1 MITASKIY
9 ADQTKYGVNASLS
22 DTEKVD
28 YDQYLAQCRKTFSDM
43 TPREYYDWDKKKQ
56 TDFSDQLIVN
66 FVKGNLKNVEGYID
80 KNGDLKQA
88 ELIERLRI
96 DITGAGV
103 LGIALADDTV
113 QEIQINDFKTI
124 YVVRGGR
131 SELYVDENGRPYQ
144 FVSDEEL
151 HSVID
156 RLIYSPSNTA
166 PRMTKVNPLMNTRT
180 AGKGYRVS
188 TVNSSAI
195 TPDNKVG
202 NDFPVTTCTIRK
214 YAPSMLT
221 FDDFERFGTMTAE
234 MSDFLRL
241 VGRADT
247 RVVVVGPTSSG
258 KTTLLNAVAWEVD
271 PELRI
276 ILIQNPTEI
285 MLYDRSGETGAN
297 MRNVLHWEAQDLGTD
312 SADDPTTPT
321 MANMIAHVLRNTPDV
336 VIPGEVRTAAEFA
349 QVDRVLK
356 TGHRVLTTLHAY
368 DGADAIARM
377 STELATKGG
386 SIVDFASSLANS
398 IDLVV
403 SCRKLGDGSR
413 HVMAIEELTG
423 ELDDKGMAVTR
434 VIFRFRMT
442 GKVDKD
448 PDTGKLLKIHGYYEQ
463 VNPISD
469 ALVEKFFSA
478 GISSDMIDNYTK
490 EVKSLKGMSNL
501 PSQLTKKQQLEHLGK
516 VYDVYLE
523 SDDDEDGLSF
533 L

>member
-113 QEIQINDFKTI
+113 QEIQINDYKTI

-131 SELYVDENGRPYQ
+131 SELYVDETGKPYQ

-195 TPDNKVG
+195 TPDNKV
-202 NDFPVTTCTIRK
+202 
-214 YAPSMLT
+214 S
-221 FDDFERFGTMTAE
+221 
-234 MSDFLRL
+234 
-241 VGRADT
+241 
-247 RVVVVGPTSSG
+247 
-258 KTTLLNAVAWEVD
+258 
-271 PELRI
+271 
-276 ILIQNPTEI
+276 
-285 MLYDRSGETGAN
+285 
-297 MRNVLHWEAQDLGTD
+297 
-312 SADDPTTPT
+312 
-321 MANMIAHVLRNTPDV
+321 
-336 VIPGEVRTAAEFA
+336 
-349 QVDRVLK
+349 
-356 TGHRVLTTLHAY
+356 
-368 DGADAIARM
+368 
-377 STELATKGG
+377 
-386 SIVDFASSLANS
+386 
-398 IDLVV
+398 
-403 SCRKLGDGSR
+403 
-413 HVMAIEELTG
+413 
-423 ELDDKGMAVTR
+423 
-434 VIFRFRMT
+434 
-442 GKVDKD
+442 
-448 PDTGKLLKIHGYYEQ
+448 
-463 VNPISD
+463 
-469 ALVEKFFSA
+469 
-478 GISSDMIDNYTK
+478 
-490 EVKSLKGMSNL
+490 
-501 PSQLTKKQQLEHLGK
+501 
-516 VYDVYLE
+516 VYL
-523 SDDDEDGLSF
+523 SAP
-533 L
+533 

>member
-1 MITASKIY
+1 MLSADKIY
-9 ADQTKYGVNASLS
+9 RDQSKYGFNQSLK
-22 DTEKVD
+22 DTETVSYED
-28 YDQYLAQCRKTFSDM
+28 YLSGCRRNFSDM

-56 TDFSDQLIVN
+56 DDFTDQLIVN
-66 FVKGNLKNVEGYID
+66 YVKMNPKNVDGYVD
-80 KNGDLKQA
+80 ENG
-88 ELIERLRI
+88 ELRQVELLDRLRI
-96 DITGAGV
+96 DIVDAGV
-103 LGIALADDTV
+103 LRLALEDDTV

-131 SELYVDENGRPYQ
+131 SELFVDDNGKPYQ

-166 PRMTKVNPLMNTRT
+166 PRMTKTNPLLNART
-180 AGKGYRVS
+180 AKKGYRLSAVDSS
-188 TVNSSAI
+188 TI
-195 TPDNKVG
+195 TRDSKVG
-202 NDFPVTTCTIRK
+202 NDFPVTTITIRK

-221 FDDFERFGTMTAE
+221 FDDFERFGTMTPE

-241 VGRADT
+241 VGKADT
-247 RVVVVGPTSSG
+247 RLVCVGPTSSG
-258 KTTLLNAVAWEVD
+258 KTTLLNAIAWEVD
-271 PELRI
+271 PELRLL
-276 ILIQNPTEI
+276 LIQNPTEI
-285 MLYDRSGETGAN
+285 MLYDRSPETGAN
-297 MRNVLHWEAQDLGTD
+297 MRNTLHWEAQDIGTD
-312 SADDPTTPT
+312 TSDDPSTPT

-386 SIVDFASSLANS
+386 SINDYASSLANS

-423 ELDDKGMAVTR
+423 EIDEKGRAITSVL
-434 VIFRFRMT
+434 FRFRLT
-442 GKVDKD
+442 GETEKD
-448 PDTGKLLKIHGYYEQ
+448 PETGKLVKIHGYYEQ
-463 VNPISD
+463 VNAISESLQD
-469 ALVEKFFSA
+469 KFFST
-478 GISSDMIDNYTK
+478 GISK
-490 EVKSLKGMSNL
+490 EEIAPYVEVAPIIKGSSNL
-501 PSQLTKKQQLEHLGK
+501 PSQQKEVITA
-516 VYDVYLE
+516 
-523 SDDDEDGLSF
+523 SISSDEDEDLSVSF
-533 L
+533 LEEDE

>member
-1 MITASKIY
+1 MISATKIY
-9 ADQTKYGVNASLS
+9 GDQSKYGVNASIS
-22 DTEKVD
+22 DTEKIG
-28 YDQYLAQCRKTFSDM
+28 YDAYLAQCRNELIAK

-56 TDFSDQLIVN
+56 TDFSEQVLVD
-66 FVKGNLKNVEGYID
+66 FVKKHRKYVEGYVD
-80 KNGDLKQA
+80 KTGEIKQS
-88 ELIERLRI
+88 ELLDQLRI

-103 LGIALADDTV
+103 LGLALEDDTV
-113 QEIQINDFKTI
+113 QEIQINDYKTI
-124 YVVRGGR
+124 YVVRNGR
-131 SELYVDENGRPYQ
+131 SELYVDENGKPYQ

-156 RLIYSPSNTA
+156 RLIYSPNNNA
-166 PRMTKVNPLMNTRT
+166 PRMTRSNPLMNART
-180 AGKGYRVS
+180 AGKGYRIS
-188 TVNSSAI
+188 TVDSSTI
-195 TPDNKVG
+195 TADNKVG
-202 NDFPVTTCTIRK
+202 NDFPVTTVTIRK

-221 FDDFERFGTMTAE
+221 FNDFERFGTMTSE

-247 RVVVVGPTSSG
+247 RVVCVGPTSSG
-258 KTTLLNAVAWEVD
+258 KTTLLNAIAWEVD

-285 MLYDRSGETGAN
+285 MLYDRSAETGAN
-297 MRNVLHWEAQDLGTD
+297 LRNVMHWEAQDLGTEA
-312 SADDPTTPT
+312 SEDPTTPT

-386 SIVDFASSLANS
+386 SINDYASSLANS

-413 HVMAIEELTG
+413 HIMAIEELTG
-423 ELDDKGMAVTR
+423 EIDEKGRAITSVL
-434 VIFRFRMT
+434 FRFRLT
-442 GKVDKD
+442 GETDKD
-448 PDTGKLLKIHGYYEQ
+448 PNTGKLLKIHGYYEQ
-463 VNPISD
+463 VNPISS
-469 ALVEKFFSA
+469 ALQDKFYST
-478 GISSDMIDNYTK
+478 GISK
-490 EVKSLKGMSNL
+490 EEIEPYVKVSEILDGESNL
-501 PSQLTKKQQLEHLGK
+501 PSQRRKSRAK
-516 VYDVYLE
+516 
-523 SDDDEDGLSF
+523 
-533 L
+533 